1 MRVSNSTVKLF
12 MKGDKSAIAEVYN
25 AYRNLMFF
33 VIASYVTNKDDAED
47 LLSNAFIKA
56 IEHSQELDKPS
67 HIKNYLSKIAKN
79 EALNFLRKDNPTP
92 IENIDEVYGEE
103 DQSNSLLNEIEPLLT
118 NKELIVL
125 YYKLVFLYTWEE
137 ITKETGIANS
147 TARRLFS
154 KAKEKIKEALV

>member
-12 MKGDKSAIAEVYN
+12 MKGDKSATAEVYN

-67 HIKNYLSKIAKN
+67 NLKNYLSKIAKN

-92 IENIDEVYGEE
+92 IENIDEVYGE
-103 DQSNSLLNEIEPLLT
+103 
-118 NKELIVL
+118 
-125 YYKLVFLYTWEE
+125 
-137 ITKETGIANS
+137 
-147 TARRLFS
+147 
-154 KAKEKIKEALV
+154 